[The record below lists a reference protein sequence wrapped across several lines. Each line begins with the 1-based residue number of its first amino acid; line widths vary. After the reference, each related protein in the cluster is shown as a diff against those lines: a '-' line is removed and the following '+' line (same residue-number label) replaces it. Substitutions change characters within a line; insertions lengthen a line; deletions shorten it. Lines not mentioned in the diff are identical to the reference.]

1 MSVIQVNTN
10 PTRREL
16 NQFGLIWLVF
26 FTAMGTVFWF
36 KVHSV
41 ALSGTIWCA
50 AVVVPVIGWA
60 VPGFMK
66 LVFLGMSYLAWPI
79 GFVVSHVILA
89 AVYYLLFTPIGLIMR
104 LLGYD
109 PMTRSIDR
117 AATSYWVE
125 RPQDEKTGIGRYFR
139 QF

>member
-1 MSVIQVNTN
+1 MSVIQVNTD
-10 PTRREL
+10 PTRRQL

-26 FTAMGTVFWF
+26 FTIMAAVLWF
-36 KVHSV
+36 KLHSL
-41 ALSGTIWCA
+41 ALSAGLGAA

-79 GFVVSHVILA
+79 GFVVSHLILA
-89 AVYYLLFTPIGLIMR
+89 TVYYLVFTPIGLIMR
-104 LLGYD
+104 LVGHD
-109 PMTRSIDR
+109 PMARKFDP
-117 AATSYWVE
+117 AAETYWVA
-125 RPQDEKTGIGRYFR
+125 RPRQATIDPRRYFR